1 MPRRATS
8 SRTLLVLDVVGCVV
22 LTSLLIAQVL
32 GCTDLDAA
40 SQPSEAFGETP
51 ATLVDRT
58 VAVALQS
65 LTRHTL
71 PPLDERVSRNSARV
85 RGVEWRPSSSSDLIP
100 PLSGMTS
107 LGALP
112 RLVRGPEGV
121 LASLRPSLRILFCT
135 WLT

>member
-22 LTSLLIAQVL
+22 LTSLLIAQFL
-32 GCTDLDAA
+32 GCTNLDAA
-40 SQPSEAFGETP
+40 SNPSSETP

-58 VAVALQS
+58 VAVALQT

-85 RGVEWRPSSSSDLIP
+85 RGAEWRPTSSSDLIL
-100 PLSGMTS
+100 PLSGIAS
-107 LGALP
+107 LGALH
-112 RLVRGPEGV
+112 RSVRGPEGV
-121 LASLRPSLRILFCT
+121 SASIRPSLRILFCT